1 MKQETIAT
9 ILAEGEGKMVEFK
22 RELPSGEQ
30 IAKTVVAF
38 SNTSGGRLFVGID
51 DKGEVA
57 GVDSDGLFEIQ
68 DRIVSIIFDR
78 CYPNILPEVYTV
90 THKEKLLL
98 VIEVFRGNL
107 LPYYLKNEGKNGGVY
122 LRIGAT
128 NRKADTSMVLE
139 LERQR
144 RHIAF
149 DEEANYDIELDTID
163 IEPLR
168 KRFESAGKV
177 IDHQKMLNL
186 KLLKKEHGKMYPTQG
201 LLILLGYFSHCRVQC
216 ARFKGTTMELFLDKK
231 EYSGTLFEQLENSI
245 AFALNHINMRAE
257 IKGLVRTD
265 TYEIPPVALREAVTN
280 ALIHRDYINSGR
292 DIKFAIYDDIVEI
305 VSPGSFPSTI
315 TQEDIENGRSEARN
329 RVVANV
335 FKELGLI
342 EQWGTGIARIK
353 SLSLDA
359 GLKEPVI
366 EEQNDFVSVTFYRM
380 KTDEKERLRTIT
392 DDYGRLSPDKQM
404 ILKYLE
410 TNISISRKS
419 AIELLGYG
427 KSKVHELFE
436 EMISDGLLQRQGAG
450 RGTYYI
456 KAVGDRGDI

>member
-9 ILAEGEGKMVEFK
+9 MIAKGESKMVEFK

-38 SNTSGGRLFVGID
+38 SNTSGGRLFIGID
-51 DKGEVA
+51 DKGKVS

-68 DRIVSIIFDR
+68 DRVVSIIFDR
-78 CYPNILPEVYTV
+78 CYPN
-90 THKEKLLL
+90 
-98 VIEVFRGNL
+98 G
-107 LPYYLKNEGKNGGVY
+107 
-122 LRIGAT
+122 
-128 NRKADTSMVLE
+128 
-139 LERQR
+139 
-144 RHIAF
+144 
-149 DEEANYDIELDTID
+149 
-163 IEPLR
+163 
-168 KRFESAGKV
+168 
-177 IDHQKMLNL
+177 
-186 KLLKKEHGKMYPTQG
+186 
-201 LLILLGYFSHCRVQC
+201 
-216 ARFKGTTMELFLDKK
+216 
-231 EYSGTLFEQLENSI
+231 
-245 AFALNHINMRAE
+245 
-257 IKGLVRTD
+257 
-265 TYEIPPVALREAVTN
+265 
-280 ALIHRDYINSGR
+280 GR
-292 DIKFAIYDDIVEI
+292 DIKFAVYDDIIEI

-315 TQEDIENGRSEARN
+315 TKEDIENGRSEARN

-353 SLSLDA
+353 ALSLDA

-380 KTDEKERLRTIT
+380 MMDEKERLRTIT

-404 ILKYLE
+404 ILKNLE
-410 TNISISRKS
+410 TNISINRKG
-419 AIELLGYG
+419 AVELLGYG

-456 KAVGDRGDI
+456 KVTGDRGNTL